1 MQKLYILK
9 VYVRRNDSREIKVQT
24 RYFKLEYSRG

>member
-9 VYVRRNDSREIKVQT
+9 VYVRRNDSQKIKVQT